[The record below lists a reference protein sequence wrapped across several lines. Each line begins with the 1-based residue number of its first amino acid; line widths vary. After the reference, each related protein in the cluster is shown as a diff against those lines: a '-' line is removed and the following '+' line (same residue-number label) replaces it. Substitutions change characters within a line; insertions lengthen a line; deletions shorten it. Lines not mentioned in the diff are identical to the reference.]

1 MRSGGEVGE
10 HKSAIVIWLRPML
23 ISVGSRIDEVFG
35 VLRRLLPIPLTGL
48 LLASCSISPFA
59 KSSSAT
65 LPLLCRSIPGLSKLT
80 IIRTDGLPPNNM
92 TFTFPATVKVSNQT
106 QVQNVAKA
114 LCELPIN
121 RSHTSINC
129 PAAFGVAY
137 HLTFSSKEETFPVV
151 SFDPSG
157 CQFVHGLTRGRW
169 VMQSPEFWHTLGL
182 AMGIKGA
189 NNSTFRGQG
198 PNAS

>member
-1 MRSGGEVGE
+1 MRSGSEVGE
-10 HKSAIVIWLRPML
+10 HKSVIVILLRPML
-23 ISVGSRIDEVFG
+23 ISVGSRIDGMFE
-35 VLRRLLPIPLTGL
+35 VLRRLLPLLLTGL
-48 LLASCSISPFA
+48 LLASCSINPFA
-59 KSSSAT
+59 KSSPAT
-65 LPLLCRSIPGLSKLT
+65 PPLLCRSIPGLSKLT
-80 IIRTDGLPPNNM
+80 IIRTDGLSPNNM
-92 TFTFPATVKVSNQT
+92 RFTFPATVKVSNQT
-106 QVQNVAKA
+106 QVRDVAKA
-114 LCELPIN
+114 LCELPVN

-137 HLTFSSKEETFPVV
+137 HLTFSSKGEDFPAV

-157 CQFVHGLTRGRW
+157 CQFVHDLTRGRW
-169 VMQSPEFWHTLGL
+169 VMQSPEFWHTLGI